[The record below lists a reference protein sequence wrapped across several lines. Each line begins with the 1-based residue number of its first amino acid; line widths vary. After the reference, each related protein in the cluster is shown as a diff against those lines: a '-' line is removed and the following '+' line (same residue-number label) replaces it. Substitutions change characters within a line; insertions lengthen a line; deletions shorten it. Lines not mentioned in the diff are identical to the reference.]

1 MSIAFASTQDEN
13 FRAKSVNAQTIAGL
27 DEVGRG
33 AISGPLVVGCF
44 VRDTQQKMPAVKDS
58 KALSP
63 HKRRTLLPK
72 IFSCACA
79 WSVGIVEANEI
90 SLHGMT
96 WALRT
101 AYNQALA
108 SLPFSPH
115 LVIYDGL
122 PQHLNHPQAHAI
134 IRGDQTH
141 ATIAAASIIA
151 KVVRDLFMDAIGED
165 YPAYFFHSHKGY
177 GTPLHKQALQTNG
190 AINGIHRTQFVKTFL
205 T

>member
-1 MSIAFASTQDEN
+1 MGSAFASTHDETI
-13 FRAKSVNAQTIAGL
+13 RARSIKAHTIAGL

-44 VRDTQQKMPAVKDS
+44 VRHTQRKMPAVKDS

-63 HKRRTLLPK
+63 HKRRALLPQ
-72 IFSCACA
+72 IFSSACA

-90 SLHGMT
+90 SKNGMT
-96 WALRT
+96 WALCT
-101 AYNQALA
+101 AYNKALA

-115 LVIYDGL
+115 LVLYDGR

-151 KVVRDLFMDAIGED
+151 KVVRDLFMDAIGEE
-165 YPAYFFHSHKGY
+165 YPSYFFHSHKGY
-177 GTPLHKQALQTNG
+177 GTRLHKQALQTYG

>member
-1 MSIAFASTQDEN
+1 MASAFASTHDETILA
-13 FRAKSVNAQTIAGL
+13 RSIGAQTIAGL

-44 VRDTQQKMPAVKDS
+44 VRNIQQKMPAVKDS

-63 HKRRTLLPK
+63 QRRRILLPE

-90 SLHGMT
+90 NLHGMT

-115 LVIYDGL
+115 LVIYDGKS
-122 PQHLNHPQAHAI
+122 QHLNHPQAHAI

-151 KVVRDLFMDAIGED
+151 KVIRDVFMDAIGED
-165 YPAYFFHSHKGY
+165 YPSYFFRSHKGY
-177 GTPLHKQALQTNG
+177 GTPMHKHALQMYG

-205 T
+205 S